1 MHDQRHELEALKHRL
16 ATLERRQHRS
26 TRSRWA
32 LFGVLLGTVAFA
44 QQLIPFSP
52 DTPARAS
59 DVNQNFTLLQTNFM
73 QLQTW
78 LETKVGAVS
87 SPGINASGRVIS
99 NVAQPSADTDVVT
112 KAHLK
117 ALLGNAIIFVSG
129 TTCPTGFTPYSIAE
143 GRFVLGNTNGD
154 GTTGGTANLRLWSRQ
169 QQAGGSGYAKTL
181 AVGLST
187 DTAGTVWTT
196 NESDVQSGYIDRA
209 TGNIDIRP
217 PWVTL
222 KPCRFNPAY

>member
-1 MHDQRHELEALKHRL
+1 MHDQRAELEALKHRL
-16 ATLERRQHRS
+16 ATLERRQNRS
-26 TRSRWA
+26 RWSRWA
-32 LFGVLLGTVAFA
+32 LFGLLLSTAAFA
-44 QQLIPFSP
+44 QLIPFSA

-59 DVNQNFTLLQTNFM
+59 EVNQNFT

-78 LETKVGAVS
+78 LETKVGAVT
-87 SPGINASGRVIS
+87 SPGINASGRVIT

-117 ALLGNAIIFVSG
+117 AVLGNAIIFVAGS
-129 TTCPTGFTPYSIAE
+129 TCPTGFSPYTAAE
-143 GRFVLGNTNGD
+143 GRFVLGNTNGAA
-154 GTTGGTANLRLWSRQ
+154 TTGGTANLRLWSRQ
-169 QQAGGSGYAKTL
+169 QQSGGSGYGKTL

-187 DTAGTVWTT
+187 DTVGPVWTT
-196 NESDVQSGYIDRA
+196 DENDVQPGYVDRA

>member
-1 MHDQRHELEALKHRL
+1 MHDQRDELEALKLRL
-16 ATLERRQHRS
+16 ATLERRQSRS
-26 TRSRWA
+26 RWTRWA
-32 LFGVLLGTVAFA
+32 LFGLLSSGVAFA
-44 QQLIPFSP
+44 QLIPFSA

-59 DVNQNFTLLQTNFM
+59 EVNQNFT

-87 SPGINASGRVIS
+87 SPGINASNRVIT
-99 NVAQPSADTDVVT
+99 NVAQPSADSDVVT

-117 ALLGNAIIFVSG
+117 AVLGNAIIFVTG
-129 TTCPTGFTPYSIAE
+129 TTCPTGFVPYTTAE
-143 GRFVLGNTNGD
+143 GRFVLGNANGAA
-154 GTTGGTANLRLWSRQ
+154 TTGGITNLRLWSRQ
-169 QQAGGSGYAKTL
+169 QQAGGGGFAKTL

-187 DTAGTVWTT
+187 DTGGPVWTT
-196 NESDVQSGYIDRA
+196 DENDVQSGYVDRA

-222 KPCRFNPAY
+222 KPCRFNAAY

>member
-1 MHDQRHELEALKHRL
+1 MHDQRDELEALKHRL
-16 ATLERRQHRS
+16 ATLERQQR
-26 TRSRWA
+26 RSRWVRWS
-32 LFGVLLGTVAFA
+32 LFGLLLSTAAFA
-44 QQLIPFSP
+44 QLIPFSA

-59 DVNQNFTLLQTNFM
+59 EVNQNFT

-87 SPGINASGRVIS
+87 SPGINASGRVIT

-117 ALLGNAIIFVSG
+117 AVLGNAIIFVTG
-129 TTCPTGFTPYSIAE
+129 TTCPTGFTPYTAAE
-143 GRFVLGNTNGD
+143 GRFVLGNTNGAA
-154 GTTGGTANLRLWSRQ
+154 TTGGTANLRLWSRQ
-169 QQAGGSGYAKTL
+169 QQSGGAGYGKTL
-181 AVGLST
+181 AVGIST
-187 DTAGTVWTT
+187 DTATTVWTT
-196 NESDVQSGYIDRA
+196 DENDVQPGYVDRA

>member
-1 MHDQRHELEALKHRL
+1 MHDQRDEVEALKHRL
-16 ATLERRQHRS
+16 ATLERRQRRS
-26 TRSRWA
+26 SRSGWA
-32 LFGVLLGTVAFA
+32 IVGLLLSSVAFA
-44 QQLIPFSP
+44 QLIPFSA

-59 DVNQNFTLLQTNFM
+59 EVNQNFT

-87 SPGINASGRVIS
+87 SAGINASGRVIS

-117 ALLGNAIIFVSG
+117 AVLGNAIIFVEG
-129 TTCPTGFTPYSIAE
+129 TTCPTGFTPYTAAE
-143 GRFVLGNTNGD
+143 GRFVLGNSSGAAS
-154 GTTGGTANLRLWSRQ
+154 TGGTANLRLWSRQ
-169 QQAGGSGYAKTL
+169 QQSGGSGFAKTL

-187 DTAGTVWTT
+187 DTAGIAWTT
-196 NESDVQSGYIDRA
+196 NESDIQSGYVDRA

-217 PWVTL
+217 PFLTL

>member
-1 MHDQRHELEALKHRL
+1 MHDQRDELEALKHRL
-16 ATLERRQHRS
+16 ATLERRQN
-26 TRSRWA
+26 RSRWA
-32 LFGVLLGTVAFA
+32 RWALFALLLSSAAFA
-44 QQLIPFSP
+44 QLIPFSA

-59 DVNQNFTLLQTNFM
+59 EVNSNFT

-87 SPGINASGRVIS
+87 SPNINASGRVIS

-117 ALLGNAIIFVSG
+117 AVLGNAVIFVVG
-129 TTCPTGFTPYSIAE
+129 NTCPTGFSPYTQAE
-143 GRFVLGNTNGD
+143 NRFVLGNSNGPA
-154 GTTGGTANLRLWSRQ
+154 TTGGTTNLRLWSRQ
-169 QQAGGSGYAKTL
+169 QQAGGGGFAKTL

-187 DTAGTVWTT
+187 DTAGVAWTT
-196 NESDVQSGYIDRA
+196 DENDIQSGYVDR
-209 TGNIDIRP
+209 GSSNIDIRP

>member
-1 MHDQRHELEALKHRL
+1 MHDQQHELEALKHRL
-16 ATLERRQHRS
+16 ATLERRQRRS
-26 TRSRWA
+26 SWSRWA
-32 LFGVLLGTVAFA
+32 FFGLLLSTVAFA
-44 QQLIPFSP
+44 QLIPFSAN
-52 DTPARAS
+52 TPALAS
-59 DVNQNFTLLQTNFM
+59 QVNQNFT

-99 NVAQPSADTDVVT
+99 NVAQPAADTDVVT

-117 ALLGNAIIFVSG
+117 AVLGNAIIFVAG
-129 TTCPTGFTPYSIAE
+129 TACPTGFSPYTAAE
-143 GRFVLGNTNGD
+143 GRFVLGSTNGD
-154 GTTGGTANLRLWSRQ
+154 ASTGGTANVRLWSRQ
-169 QQAGGSGYAKTL
+169 QQSGSSGFAKTL

-187 DTAGTVWTT
+187 DTVGPVWTT
-196 NESDVQSGYIDRA
+196 NENDIQSGYVDRA